1 MESQKHS
8 YNNTYV
14 LSKDNAKTFA
24 EFNLRKRVKKKG
36 KYEFKKGSEYFYLE
50 DKNNE
55 ENNIE
60 FEEKPI
66 GTMLILILNNYD
78 EIKKVLE
85 NHKNMIYNEEKKR
98 DGDYR
103 NSLNGLKADL
113 IKIAPQLAIFNNY
126 IDRFY
131 VDIHYN
137 YHKVLDDLFNK
148 IKSCEYFDHKS
159 FKLKEKYIEIDNTIE
174 KLKDDKESLDN
185 YINTL
190 NPEEQYFC
198 QGRNSTYK
206 PLQEQFIYMSRAQC
220 LKDKCISFFD
230 NWLEEFEKMKEIVDK
245 AFLPTSKSS
254 RYFVFSG
261 IPLNSPNTTINFSQA
276 KSYENFGKPKAE
288 KYKYELITLT
298 DFVYA
303 NLYHLQLDT
312 IKVIKCKYCQKY
324 FIPTENNQVICDD
337 EEAHEDI
344 KFYSPSRPKE
354 TKVISHSELLY
365 NKIYSRLRRN
375 HKEEFEKFKQNY
387 NYKDKKKLLEQKY
400 SSEEEIEQELLKWL
414 IEYDKEFFKKFPSKT
429 RKPTTTE
436 YWNLIKP

>member
-8 YNNTYV
+8 YTNAYV
-14 LSKDNAKTFA
+14 LSKDNAKVFV
-24 EFNLRKRVKKKG
+24 EFYLSVGNKTKK
-36 KYEFKKGSEYFYLE
+36 EFVEGTEYFYLE

-85 NHKNMIYNEEKKR
+85 NHKNMIYNEEKER

-131 VDIHYN
+131 IDIYYN

-148 IKSCEYFDHKS
+148 IKNCKYFDQKS
-159 FKLKEKYIEIDNTIE
+159 FKLKAKYIRIDNKIE

-198 QGRNSTYK
+198 QGRNNTYK
-206 PLQEQFIYMSRAQC
+206 PLQEQFIYMSTAQC

-230 NWLEEFEKMKEIVDK
+230 NWLNEFEEMKEIVDK
-245 AFLPTSKSS
+245 AFSPSRKKS
-254 RYFVFSG
+254 RHFVFSG
-261 IPLNSPNTTINFSQA
+261 IELHSPSTTIEFS
-276 KSYENFGKPKAE
+276 KPKLYEKGKPKADT
-288 KYKYELITLT
+288 YKYELNNLT

-303 NLYHLQLDT
+303 NLYLLQLDT
-312 IKVIKCKYCQKY
+312 IKVIKCKYCQSY
-324 FIPTENNQVICDD
+324 FIPTKNNQVTCGNEESDD
-337 EEAHEDI
+337 DAKDDLLKSNKGKI
-344 KFYSPSRPKE
+344 IPTSQIFYN
-354 TKVISHSELLY
+354 T
-365 NKIYSRLRRN
+365 IYTRLRRN
-375 HKEEFEKFKQNY
+375 HKEEFEKFKKNY
-387 NYKDKKKLLEQKY
+387 NYKEKRKLLEQKY
-400 SSEEEIEQELLKWL
+400 SSEEEVEQKLLKWL
-414 IEYDKEFFKKFPSKT
+414 IKYDKEFYEKFPSKT
-429 RKPTTTE
+429 RKPTTAE
-436 YWNLIKP
+436 YWKLIKP